1 MELKNDKDNLDSNIK
16 NKFKIQI
23 VDISKKKKETLNNKI
38 QDKLKIDNINSEKI
52 VNNIF
57 DSMIYIGSGII
68 VASETTS
75 KILSKIGTSLINK

>member
-1 MELKNDKDNLDSNIK
+1 MELKNDKDNLDSSIK

-38 QDKLKIDNINSEKI
+38 QDKLKVENISSEKI

-68 VASETTS
+68 LASETTS

>member
-1 MELKNDKDNLDSNIK
+1 MELKNDKDNLDSSIK

-38 QDKLKIDNINSEKI
+38 QDKLKIDNINSDK
-52 VNNIF
+52 VLNNLF
-57 DSMIYIGSGII
+57 DSMIYLGGGVI
-68 VASETTS
+68 VVAETTS

>member
-1 MELKNDKDNLDSNIK
+1 MELKNNKDDIK

-38 QDKLKIDNINSEKI
+38 QDKLKIDNIDSEKV
-52 VNNIF
+52 VNNLF
-57 DSMIYIGSGII
+57 DSMIYLAGGVI
-68 VASETTS
+68 VATETTS

>member
-1 MELKNDKDNLDSNIK
+1 MELKDDKNNLDSNIK

-38 QDKLKIDNINSEKI
+38 QDKLKTGNINSEKV
-52 VNNIF
+52 VNNLF
-57 DSMIYIGSGII
+57 DSMIYIGGGFII
-68 VASETTS
+68 AAETTS